1 MLFFHCQRSISAKEE
16 RECVCVCVHEGM
28 CVCVLKLEIQN
39 INLSEHSQRVLE
51 CNENF
56 IPFAIFLILI
66 STTNFNVQ
74 SFAKL
79 HYSLYLKI
87 H

>member
-1 MLFFHCQRSISAKEE
+1 MLFFHGQRSISAKERE
-16 RECVCVCVHEGM
+16 RVCVCLCM
-28 CVCVLKLEIQN
+28 RLCVCVLKLEIQN

-56 IPFAIFLILI
+56 IPFAIFSILT

>member
-1 MLFFHCQRSISAKEE
+1 MLFFHGQRSVSAKEE
-16 RECVCVCVHEGM
+16 SVCACA
-28 CVCVLKLEIQN
+28 CVLKLEIQN

-56 IPFAIFLILI
+56 IPFAIFSILI
-66 STTNFNVQ
+66 STTNYNVQ

-79 HYSLYLKI
+79 RYSLYLKI